1 MKTLGNV
8 YKRVNY
14 MYQGIPEPELLQ
26 QDSGFMD
33 FEEIKKAIDKDLA
46 ILEEAQLDFENDQKE
61 AEQYQQN
68 IGTLADLFQ
77 QLQSTTF
84 EEYERISGGN
94 QG

>member
-61 AEQYQQN
+61 AE
-68 IGTLADLFQ
+68 
-77 QLQSTTF
+77 
-84 EEYERISGGN
+84 
-94 QG
+94 